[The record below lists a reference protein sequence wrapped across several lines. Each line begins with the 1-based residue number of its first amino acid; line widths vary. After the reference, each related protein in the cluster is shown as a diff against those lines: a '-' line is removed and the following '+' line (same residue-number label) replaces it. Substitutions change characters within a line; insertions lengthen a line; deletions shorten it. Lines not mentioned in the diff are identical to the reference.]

1 MNRRNFVQLSGLG
14 VLAGGALACGA
25 NKTPDNNSK
34 TSINTASNITER
46 ELGYLELAIQL
57 SDLSSL
63 PESGE
68 NDPFGAAIVLADG
81 TVIKGHNHV
90 RSYKDPTQHAELFT
104 LSQAC
109 RSGLEARNFKGAT
122 LYTSTEPCAMCCGAT
137 YWVGI
142 RRVVFACGHDSL
154 NKLFLD
160 MFPASTE
167 GGGLM
172 MSSREIFAKGASQTD
187 VLGPYLEEKAIAIHK
202 KHWPRLLNVPAPAQW
217 KLNG

>member
-1 MNRRNFVQLSGLG
+1 MNRRNFVQLSCLG
-14 VLAGGALACGA
+14 FLAGGTLGCGA
-25 NKTPDNNSK
+25 NTPSGNSAK
-34 TSINTASNITER
+34 PRVNTVSTLTER
-46 ELGYLELAIQL
+46 ELGYLDVAIQL
-57 SDLSSL
+57 SDLSSM

-68 NDPFGAAIVLADG
+68 NDPFGAVIVLADG
-81 TVIKGHNHV
+81 TMIKGHNHV
-90 RSYKDPTQHAELFT
+90 HSYKDPTQHAELFT

-109 RSGLEARNFKGAT
+109 RSGLSARNFEGAT

-154 NKLFLD
+154 NRLFLD

-167 GGGLM
+167 GGGLL
-172 MSSREIFAKGASQTD
+172 MSSREIFARGASQTE

-202 KHWPRLLNVPAPAQW
+202 KHWPRLLNVPVPAQW